1 MKKIL
6 FFVALIA
13 GLNVLQAQRVD
24 SSSLS
29 KIDVVKEYRRE
40 LFKSKLNLTDKELDA
55 FLPVYNEHQ
64 IELRKVKRAFRRKW
78 FTKDTDN
85 LSNADAQEYF
95 NDAMALQQAEQ
106 ALIEKYA
113 PLVANAIGWSKAIQV
128 KKVENE
134 IKPLLLQKANTLKL
148 QKSKKPQKKKKS

>member
-1 MKKIL
+1 MKKIIL
-6 FFVALIA
+6 FVVLVA
-13 GLNVLQAQRVD
+13 GLNFLQAQRVD
-24 SSSLS
+24 SSSLN

-40 LFKSKLNLTDKELDA
+40 LFKTKLSLTDKELDA
-55 FLPVYNEHQ
+55 FLTVYNEHQ
-64 IELRKVKRAFRRKW
+64 IEMRKVKRAFRRKW
-78 FTKDTDN
+78 FSKDSDN

-95 NDAMALQQAEQ
+95 NDAIALQKAEQ

-113 PLVANAIGWSKAIQV
+113 PLVAEAIGWSKAIRV

-134 IKPLLLQKANTLKL
+134 IKPLLLAKANTLKL